1 MQETTRTNSE
11 DDRVENVESSLQDTP
26 YIHANIYTGSV
37 APSPTRLKS
46 APVAVVAVV
55 AADVVAAAIAT
66 DIAAVPNSCNPVR
79 SGLPRTASRIRLRR
93 SEAPPSQADHNEL
106 RGVGRIP
113 VVNASLELFYDT
125 TLSFTM
131 VRTGSTALTL
141 SVSRHQVIKPEIG
154 AASSR
159 HSTWWFQ
166 KKPPTLTI
174 QDMAKYGTALAIHS
188 CATVLEALHSF
199 SHKMPECMVCQEPYT
214 ELHPLRHIKCNVH
227 RYCEDYFCRAV
238 ELAIGDEACH
248 PVTCGK
254 KEYPRLDFQDI
265 RAALLRYT
273 TIATSRQDD
282 LLLHYARRLIEY
294 NATNRMY
301 CSKADCTT
309 A

>member
-113 VVNASLELFYDT
+113 AVNASLELFYDT
-125 TLSFTM
+125 FVHYGPDREHRLDPQRLKTSSHQAGDRRRLKSAQYVVVPEETPDADHTGYGQIRD
-131 VRTGSTALTL
+131 RTGDTFLCYS
-141 SVSRHQVIKPEIG
+141 P
-154 AASSR
+154 
-159 HSTWWFQ
+159 
-166 KKPPTLTI
+166 
-174 QDMAKYGTALAIHS
+174 
-188 CATVLEALHSF
+188 
-199 SHKMPECMVCQEPYT
+199 
-214 ELHPLRHIKCNVH
+214 
-227 RYCEDYFCRAV
+227 
-238 ELAIGDEACH
+238 
-248 PVTCGK
+248 
-254 KEYPRLDFQDI
+254 
-265 RAALLRYT
+265 
-273 TIATSRQDD
+273 
-282 LLLHYARRLIEY
+282 
-294 NATNRMY
+294 
-301 CSKADCTT
+301 
-309 A
+309 